1 MRGSKAHDST
11 FSHGIGSRLPVRST
25 GATEYMASKVRTV
38 NFFQSLFRK
47 DTIREDAVAGLVLG
61 VESVPDG
68 LAGGLLAGV
77 NPVYGLYAYMVGTF
91 TGGLFTSSSFMA
103 VQATGAMAIVVA
115 DVGAVHSADEPDRIL
130 FTLSIVTGV
139 VMLAAG
145 LFKLGSMLR
154 FVSNAVMVGFIN
166 AVGVNI
172 ILGQLENFTAY
183 EAEGANRVVRAFD
196 TLFNLGQAHLAT
208 IVIGVATIVMI
219 IIFEKTRLGPLGM
232 VVGIVVAS
240 AAVPILGWDVAQ
252 LGDIAD
258 IPNSLPRPM
267 LPLLSAVPSLIVPA
281 LSLAFIGLVQGAG
294 ISSNFPEENGTYPD
308 ASRDFVGQGA
318 ANVAVGFFQ
327 GMPVGGSM
335 SASSLVKTAGAR
347 SRLALLIAALVMAI
361 VVVVFGSAVGYIAMP
376 ALAGLLMT
384 VGYRTVKPADIKAVW
399 KTGLMQA
406 TVMTVTFVLT
416 MVIPLQ
422 NAVLVGVGISLIL
435 FVINQ
440 SDRVTIKRWLVND
453 AGQLREV
460 EPPEQV
466 GDSEVVVLQPYGS
479 LFFAAAA
486 GFEEALPNVSDETRH
501 SVVILRLRGRT
512 DLGSTFM
519 DVLRRYAEELSAA
532 DSKLV
537 IISGD
542 DRVHEQLAVTRVSA
556 AVGSENLYMS
566 DEWVGATLKRAY
578 AESVAWVTEASSTNG
593 DPQSPPD

>member
-1 MRGSKAHDST
+1 
-11 FSHGIGSRLPVRST
+11 
-25 GATEYMASKVRTV
+25 
-38 NFFQSLFRK
+38 
-47 DTIREDAVAGLVLG
+47 
-61 VESVPDG
+61 
-68 LAGGLLAGV
+68 
-77 NPVYGLYAYMVGTF
+77 MVGTF

-115 DVGAVHSADEPDRIL
+115 DIGAVHSSDEPDRIL

-139 VMLAAG
+139 VMLTAG
-145 LFKLGSMLR
+145 LLKLGSILR

-172 ILGQLENFTAY
+172 ILGQLDNFTGY
-183 EAEGANRVVRAFD
+183 EAEGANRVIRAFN
-196 TLFNLGQAHLAT
+196 TLFNLGQAHLQT
-208 IVIGVATIVMI
+208 IVIGVATIVLI
-219 IIFEKTRLGPLGM
+219 VVLEKTKLGPLGM
-232 VVGIVVAS
+232 VVGIILAS
-240 AAVPILGWDVAQ
+240 AAVPILAWDVAQ
-252 LGDIAD
+252 LSDIAD

-267 LPLLSAVPSLIVPA
+267 LPLLSAVPSLIIPA

-294 ISSNFPEENGTYPD
+294 ISANFPEEDGTYPD
-308 ASRDFVGQGA
+308 TSRDFVGQGA
-318 ANVAVGFFQ
+318 ANVAAGFFQ

-347 SRLALLIAALVMAI
+347 SRMALLIAAVVMAI
-361 VVVVFGSAVGYIAMP
+361 VIIVFGSAVGYIAMP

-384 VGYRTVKPADIKAVW
+384 VGYRTVKPADIKSVW
-399 KTGLMQA
+399 KTGLMQG

-416 MVIPLQ
+416 MIIPLQ
-422 NAVLVGVGISLIL
+422 NAVLVGVGISMIL

-440 SDRVTIKRWLVND
+440 SNRVTIKRWLVDDSGN
-453 AGQLREV
+453 LREV
-460 EPPEQV
+460 DPPAEV

-479 LFFAAAA
+479 LFFAAAPV
-486 GFEEALPNVSDETRH
+486 FEELLPGVADTTRN

-519 DVLRRYAEELSAA
+519 DVLRRYAEALSAA

-542 DRVHEQLAVTRVSA
+542 DRVHEQLAVTRVTA
-556 AVGSENLYMS
+556 AVGSENLYTS

-578 AESVAWVTEASSTNG
+578 AESVTWVADAHRDGGESQESS
-593 DPQSPPD
+593 D

>member
-1 MRGSKAHDST
+1 MP
-11 FSHGIGSRLPVRST
+11 IVRFI
-25 GATEYMASKVRTV
+25 R
-38 NFFQSLFRK
+38 SLFRK

-115 DVGAVHSADEPDRIL
+115 DIDAVHSGDDPERVL

-145 LFKLGSMLR
+145 LFKLGSILR

-172 ILGQLENFTAY
+172 ILGQLDNFTGY
-183 EAEGANRVVRAFD
+183 EAEGGNRVLRAFD
-196 TLFNLGQAHLAT
+196 TLFSLGQAHLGT
-208 IVIGVATIVMI
+208 IVIGLATIVLI
-219 IIFEKTRLGPLGM
+219 VLLERTKLGPLGM
-232 VVGIVVAS
+232 VVAIIITS
-240 AAVPILGWDVAQ
+240 AAVPLLGWQVAQ
-252 LGDIAD
+252 LQDIAD

-267 LPLLSAVPSLIVPA
+267 LPLLSAVPSLIIPA

-294 ISSNFPEENGTYPD
+294 ISANFPEENGDYPD

-335 SASSLVKTAGAR
+335 SASSLVKNAGAR
-347 SRLALLIAALVMAI
+347 SRMALLIAAGVMAI
-361 VVVVFGSAVGYIAMP
+361 VIVVFGSAVGYIAMP

-384 VGYRTVKPADIKAVW
+384 VGYRTVKPADIKSVW
-399 KTGLMQA
+399 KTGRMQA
-406 TVMTVTFVLT
+406 TVMTVTFALT
-416 MVIPLQ
+416 MIIPLQ
-422 NAVLVGVGISLIL
+422 NAVLVGVGISMIL

-440 SDRVTIKRWLVND
+440 SNRVTIKRWLVDESGN
-453 AGQLREV
+453 LREV
-460 EPPEQV
+460 DPPAEV
-466 GDSEVVVLQPYGS
+466 GDSEVVILQPYGS
-479 LFFAAAA
+479 LFFAAAPV
-486 GFEEALPNVSDETRH
+486 FEESLPDVSDTTRH
-501 SVVILRLRGRT
+501 SVVILRLRGRS

-519 DVLRRYAEELSAA
+519 DVLRRYAEELLAA

-542 DRVHEQLAVTRVSA
+542 DRVHEQLAVTRVTS
-556 AVGSENLYMS
+556 AVGSENLYTS

-578 AESVAWVTEASSTNG
+578 AESVEWISEAGEEDPRDSS
-593 DPQSPPD
+593 D